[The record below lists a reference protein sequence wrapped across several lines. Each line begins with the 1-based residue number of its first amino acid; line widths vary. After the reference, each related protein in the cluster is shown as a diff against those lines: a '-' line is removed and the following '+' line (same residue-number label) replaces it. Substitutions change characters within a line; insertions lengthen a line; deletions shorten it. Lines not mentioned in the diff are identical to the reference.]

1 MLFFIFDFFSSK
13 NNKIFS
19 AKNVV
24 FSVKNQ
30 LILSHL
36 TNFNTIVVKKIK
48 LCKTKA
54 IISS

>member
-36 TNFNTIVVKKIK
+36 TNFNTIVVKKNKIV
-48 LCKTKA
+48 
-54 IISS
+54 